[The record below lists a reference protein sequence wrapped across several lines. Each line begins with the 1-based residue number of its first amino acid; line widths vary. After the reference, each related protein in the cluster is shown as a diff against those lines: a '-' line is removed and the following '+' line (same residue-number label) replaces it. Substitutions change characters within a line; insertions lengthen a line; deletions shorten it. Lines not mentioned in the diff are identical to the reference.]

1 MVYLS
6 FMVTSSRLFQ
16 VRGYP
21 SWLVS
26 AFSERYAGAIST
38 FAITLLAFD
47 LTNSATAAGTLGA
60 TRMLIA
66 YGLAIFGGVVVD
78 AYDRRRLMIIRA
90 SLSAAIW
97 TTVAFLAVT
106 DVLTFPWFFVLVCLS
121 TVVAGFLGSASESA
135 LRSLVTKQDY
145 VRARSINEA
154 RDASA
159 QVLGSPI
166 SGALYG
172 VQQAF
177 PFIVSSVGQV
187 IALLSAFHLPPLAPT
202 SRTDTTDS
210 TLFKR
215 VPFLTN
221 ALAGFRFIRRTPA
234 MVPLTLNSVFSNLG
248 SFLLM
253 TTVTLLLLS
262 RSVSAE
268 TIGLI
273 ATTEAVG
280 ILLGSTLA
288 SKISTQFSTGSLA
301 FVANIWSF
309 IALLPVLIWQSPVLI
324 GACYFLWAF
333 IQPANNAALG
343 GYRFSVVSVSMQ
355 GRVSAADTLLVGLP
369 VALSSFVAGQ
379 LVDHGLALLS
389 FVVSMGLLIL
399 AILVVLYP
407 SVRKIP
413 QPHLWPVSE
422 E

>member
-1 MVYLS
+1 
-6 FMVTSSRLFQ
+6 
-16 VRGYP
+16 
-21 SWLVS
+21 
-26 AFSERYAGAIST
+26 
-38 FAITLLAFD
+38 
-47 LTNSATAAGTLGA
+47 
-60 TRMLIA
+60 
-66 YGLAIFGGVVVD
+66 
-78 AYDRRRLMIIRA
+78 
-90 SLSAAIW
+90 
-97 TTVAFLAVT
+97 
-106 DVLTFPWFFVLVCLS
+106 
-121 TVVAGFLGSASESA
+121 
-135 LRSLVTKQDY
+135 
-145 VRARSINEA
+145 
-154 RDASA
+154 
-159 QVLGSPI
+159 
-166 SGALYG
+166 
-172 VQQAF
+172 
-177 PFIVSSVGQV
+177 
-187 IALLSAFHLPPLAPT
+187 
-202 SRTDTTDS
+202 
-210 TLFKR
+210 
-215 VPFLTN
+215 
-221 ALAGFRFIRRTPA
+221 

-280 ILLGSTLA
+280 ILVGSTLA